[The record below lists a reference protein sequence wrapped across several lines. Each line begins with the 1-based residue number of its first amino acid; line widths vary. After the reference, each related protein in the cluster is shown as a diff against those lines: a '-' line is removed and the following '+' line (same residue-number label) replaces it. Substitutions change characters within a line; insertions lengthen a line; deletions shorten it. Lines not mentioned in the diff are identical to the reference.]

1 MALLEVADLAVNIHT
16 GSRTRGR
23 QVVSAV
29 RSFTFSVDRGRT
41 LAIVGESGSG
51 KSASLLAATR
61 LLGDNAEVSG
71 TVRLA
76 DQDLLDVSPKALR
89 RILGHDIGFVFQ
101 DPQSNLHPFKS
112 VGHQIEEVLRVHR
125 AVTRRQLRG
134 RVEELLDEVGIADPR
149 HAYGSHPAEF
159 SGGMRQ
165 RVMIAIAIACNP
177 ALIIADEPTTALD
190 VSVQAGIIALL
201 RRLQRDHG
209 TAIVFVSH
217 DLGVVADIA
226 DDVVVV
232 KDGVVVESGPRQ
244 RIFGQPRHEYTRELL
259 AASRLHSVDRWS
271 AATVSD
277 RASAV
282 PLLEV
287 RGLRKTYRT
296 RGGRTRRTVI
306 DGLDFTIEPGEVVG
320 LVGESGSGKSTVG
333 RIVAGLQYADAGEIT
348 LGDTVFPTRVGDGI
362 PALPA
367 GARRSVQMIFQ
378 DPYSSL
384 HPRRTVED
392 TLAAPLLAQRVDQ
405 TQIPSRVRN
414 AASDARL
421 DSDLL
426 ARYPAELSGGQRQR
440 VAIARALVLEPALI
454 VADEALSSLD
464 VTTQAEI
471 LALITDLVRDRHT
484 AFLFI
489 THDLGV
495 VSSIAQRVVVLGPDG
510 VEETGTVAQ
519 VFGDPRSAYTRRLL
533 DAVPRLDGAR
543 AS

>member
-1 MALLEVADLAVNIHT
+1 
-16 GSRTRGR
+16 
-23 QVVSAV
+23 
-29 RSFTFSVDRGRT
+29 
-41 LAIVGESGSG
+41 
-51 KSASLLAATR
+51 
-61 LLGDNAEVSG
+61 
-71 TVRLA
+71 
-76 DQDLLDVSPKALR
+76 
-89 RILGHDIGFVFQ
+89 
-101 DPQSNLHPFKS
+101 
-112 VGHQIEEVLRVHR
+112 
-125 AVTRRQLRG
+125 
-134 RVEELLDEVGIADPR
+134 
-149 HAYGSHPAEF
+149 
-159 SGGMRQ
+159 
-165 RVMIAIAIACNP
+165 
-177 ALIIADEPTTALD
+177 
-190 VSVQAGIIALL
+190 
-201 RRLQRDHG
+201 
-209 TAIVFVSH
+209 
-217 DLGVVADIA
+217 
-226 DDVVVV
+226 
-232 KDGVVVESGPRQ
+232 
-244 RIFGQPRHEYTRELL
+244 
-259 AASRLHSVDRWS
+259 
-271 AATVSD
+271 
-277 RASAV
+277 
-282 PLLEV
+282 
-287 RGLRKTYRT
+287 
-296 RGGRTRRTVI
+296 
-306 DGLDFTIEPGEVVG
+306 
-320 LVGESGSGKSTVG
+320 
-333 RIVAGLQYADAGEIT
+333 
-348 LGDTVFPTRVGDGI
+348 
-362 PALPA
+362 
-367 GARRSVQMIFQ
+367 MIFQ